1 MIAYMIWYYV
11 NLGLW
16 FDIQLL
22 CCCGVFAYRFPRR
35 KYFFLRLFV
44 SILIFFSISVG
55 ACSVFLVNVQSIG
68 TTWYLNFFVLQLLY
82 FGLIWGLLL
91 CCLVFCF
98 AIGWK
103 ESVFI
108 GIGSYAAQHITY
120 SLSTFIRYF
129 ITVPSENYGYTVLFE
144 TVPLAVVCLLVW
156 LLLTRKRTLR
166 MRRRE
171 LRFLPLAGIMI
182 ASCIV
187 FSSLSSTARSEEAL
201 FMSQIVGRGYAII
214 CCVLILVLLF
224 GFTRENEL
232 EQDKQTMEIL
242 LHAEQEQHRINRET
256 IDIINIKC
264 HDLKHLLSGLR
275 EMDQKPERDEAIAEI
290 QQAVQFYDS
299 NIRTGNDT
307 LDLILTQKS
316 FLCYN
321 KKIALECF
329 IDGTCMV
336 FMKSSDFLSLFG
348 NILDN
353 AIEAVQNFP
362 TEKRTISLR
371 IGERNGSIFIH
382 AENPCGELRFRD
394 GLPQTTKADKA
405 YHGFGVRS
413 IRYIVKKYGGEV
425 SMYTEGGK
433 FHVDILFYSG
443 AGDGKQEARAVPG
456 SHAFL
461 SHKK

>member
-1 MIAYMIWYYV
+1 MVPELFCFTTFIFWTD
-11 NLGLW
+11 LGPPSLLPC
-16 FDIQLL
+16 FLFCHRLERERVYRNRQL
-22 CCCGVFAYRFPRR
+22 CGTAH
-35 KYFFLRLFV
+35 RLF
-44 SILIFFSISVG
+44 S
-55 ACSVFLVNVQSIG
+55 
-68 TTWYLNFFVLQLLY
+68 LY
-82 FGLIWGLLL
+82 
-91 CCLVFCF
+91 V
-98 AIGWK
+98 
-103 ESVFI
+103 
-108 GIGSYAAQHITY
+108 Y
-120 SLSTFIRYF
+120 SLF

-171 LRFLPLAGIMI
+171 MRFLPLAGIMI

-201 FMSQIVGRGYAII
+201 FMSQIVGSGYAII

-232 EQDKQTMEIL
+232 EQDKLTMEIL

-275 EMDQKPERDEAIAEI
+275 EMDQKPERDEALAEI

-336 FMKSSDFLSLFG
+336 FMKSSDLLSLFG

-353 AIEAVQNFP
+353 AIESVQNFP
-362 TEKRTISLR
+362 TENGRSHCASVNATVQFLFMPKILAESCASATDCRRRRRRTRPTTASASAPSATSLKSTEERCRCTRKAESSMSISF
-371 IGERNGSIFIH
+371 FIAAPGMESRRQGLCRAATH
-382 AENPCGELRFRD
+382 SFR
-394 GLPQTTKADKA
+394 TKNDQI
-405 YHGFGVRS
+405 H
-413 IRYIVKKYGGEV
+413 
-425 SMYTEGGK
+425 K
-433 FHVDILFYSG
+433 FSDRMHQV
-443 AGDGKQEARAVPG
+443 RAVRPF
-456 SHAFL
+456 FL
-461 SHKK
+461 L